1 MNLFKNQGWTRV
13 FTWKYKNKL
22 KNIHGVFVL
31 NLKGFVFRIKFEK
44 KSFSGTGDSWFW
56 FIILLSVQIVNKWYW
71 TLFFQ
76 ARVIKELTNGITI
89 MQHNGVKSLYT
100 LAVEE
105 ILTTSLLIN
114 HVSQDVW
121 LVHVVI
127 DIHCLKTESQ
137 DMTKRVMTGML
148 CHS

>member
-1 MNLFKNQGWTRV
+1 MVGLCS
-13 FTWKYKNKL
+13 TWKGL
-22 KNIHGVFVL
+22 FLGL
-31 NLKGFVFRIKFEK
+31 NFRK
-44 KSFSGTGDSWFW
+44 KSFSGSGDSWFW

-71 TLFFQ
+71 NLNSFFFQ

-100 LAVEE
+100 LAVVE
-105 ILTTSLLIN
+105 ILTTSLIIN

-127 DIHCLKTESQ
+127 DTHCLKTESQ
-137 DMTKRVMTGML
+137 DITRRDMTGVL